1 MLDLDYVIIGIL
13 LGSLGAVFY
22 MIVSKGLL

>member
-13 LGSLGAVFY
+13 LGSLGVVFY